1 MKSRSLLLLLSIFLL
16 VGFKHATKKEM
27 QLEQLERKSIIG
39 DFDGDKKADTLFEI
53 HTSGEKD
60 SIITEIPFIDDY
72 DKTVDYY
79 FKNSIRTSLKS
90 SNKKIKELDLGTSF
104 GVYCLINIGDN
115 NNDRKDEIALVID
128 YCDFSNLNSCKIY
141 SLCNNNWKMIN
152 HFSIHEAAFE
162 YSEGEKLDPNIIGDY
177 LQKKDG
183 KWFYADALEVLQSDD
198 TIIKMKPLKI
208 KKCNKL

>member
-90 SNKKIKELDLGTSF
+90 SNKKIKELDLDVKPVIVITTKHRLNINFILFIIINPYFSKVTLSPYCSGNHILLSPFFVTTLFSRQTNPCICIGT
-104 GVYCLINIGDN
+104 I
-115 NNDRKDEIALVID
+115 
-128 YCDFSNLNSCKIY
+128 
-141 SLCNNNWKMIN
+141 
-152 HFSIHEAAFE
+152 
-162 YSEGEKLDPNIIGDY
+162 
-177 LQKKDG
+177 
-183 KWFYADALEVLQSDD
+183 
-198 TIIKMKPLKI
+198 
-208 KKCNKL
+208 